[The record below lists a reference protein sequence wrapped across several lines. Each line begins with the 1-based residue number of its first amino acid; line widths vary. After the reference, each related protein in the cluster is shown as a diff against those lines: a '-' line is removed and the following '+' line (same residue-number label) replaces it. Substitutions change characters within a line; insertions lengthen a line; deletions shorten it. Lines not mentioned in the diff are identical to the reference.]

1 MFQIYYGKGSATPGL
16 LSTADKVLTEIC
28 DWMFL
33 VTDSCVGRSRKRTDG
48 TDTELTTEYSSVSG
62 SGGQLSL

>member
-1 MFQIYYGKGSATPGL
+1 MFFGYLIGAGRHTR
-16 LSTADKVLTEIC
+16 DRVLTEIC
-28 DWMFL
+28 DKMLL
-33 VTDSCVGRSRKRTDG
+33 VTDNWLGRSRKRTDG